1 LSALSATSSSTGG
14 VPPLLERANLA
25 DDLVTRFG
33 AIGDLATVVDL
44 EDLIASRV
52 LGIAVDSELSVF
64 WARAERR
71 VPAMMID

>member
-1 LSALSATSSSTGG
+1 
-14 VPPLLERANLA
+14 
-25 DDLVTRFG
+25 
-33 AIGDLATVVDL
+33 
-44 EDLIASRV
+44 